1 MSYIDKIN
9 EIKLRF
15 EHSYHLPTSIV
26 DDILALNKMS
36 DDIMFDKEKIKFKY
50 VDDEYGAMAKEW
62 HEKHHSLKRA
72 YKGDAGIDLPIV
84 LSEAEQE
91 HGGLRIW
98 SGDRI
103 SLHTGIIMEFPEGY
117 WGRIIHRSS
126 TEKDRRLRI
135 IEGVIDDYR
144 GEILVQVHNQNSD
157 TVEVYH
163 GDRIGQI
170 IIAKSCPFTIEHSYT
185 LRESHRGSKG
195 FGSSGTKRSKK

>member
-1 MSYIDKIN
+1 MNTIDKIN

-15 EHSYHLPTSIV
+15 ELSYNLPISLV

-36 DDIMFDKEKIKFKY
+36 DSIMLSKEKIKFKY
-50 VDDEYGAMAKEW
+50 VDNEYGEMAKEL
-62 HEKHHSLKRA
+62 HQKHHKLSRA
-72 YKGDAGIDLPIV
+72 YQGDAGIDLPIV
-84 LSEAEQE
+84 LSESEQK

-126 TEKDRRLRI
+126 TEKERRLRI

-163 GDRIGQI
+163 GDRLGQI
-170 IIAKSCPFTIEHSYT
+170 IIAKSCPFIIEYSDT

-195 FGSSGTKRSKK
+195 FGSSGTKGFKR